1 MEHDKLLDRIELN
14 PRVMAGKPVIKG
26 TRLIVQHIL
35 NLLGHGVT
43 IDEILSEYKGL
54 TREDVLACLQYAS
67 ETLEDITFMP
77 LEEADSSIDKR
88 Y

>member
-26 TRLIVQHIL
+26 TRLTVQYIL
-35 NLLGHGVT
+35 NLLANGAT

-54 TREDVLACLQYAS
+54 TQEDILACLQYAS

-77 LEEADSSIDKR
+77 LDETV
-88 Y
+88 